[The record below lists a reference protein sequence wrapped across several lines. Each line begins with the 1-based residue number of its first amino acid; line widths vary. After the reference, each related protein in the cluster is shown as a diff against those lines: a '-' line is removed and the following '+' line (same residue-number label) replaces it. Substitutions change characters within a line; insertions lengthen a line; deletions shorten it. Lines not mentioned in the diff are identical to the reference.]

1 MKPTPPGIVF
11 GTATNG
17 DAQAGAGTRRARIVR
32 AQRRLTAAPSPGSEP
47 APTLAQTV
55 CLLALSR
62 GEQPRV
68 FPPITRREL
77 LRKRWIASSGRT
89 PGTTGKREH
98 DITDAGR
105 RALATSPH
113 LAAAQRSLDDSTRRN
128 PVWQ

>member
-1 MKPTPPGIVF
+1 MRLTPPGIVF
-11 GTATNG
+11 GAAVTETHRKN
-17 DAQAGAGTRRARIVR
+17 DRRARIVR
-32 AQRRLTAAPSPGSEP
+32 AQLRLESAAAQSGELTISP
-47 APTLAQTV
+47 PTIAQTV

-62 GEQPRV
+62 GEQPRA

-89 PGTTGKREH
+89 PGARSKREH

-113 LAAAQRSLDDSTRRN
+113 LAAAQKALDDKERN
-128 PVWQ
+128 PVWR